1 MTLKK
6 KIKAQR
12 RHRRLAKRKN
22 VQKAILRYNDS
33 PKRKKK
39 GKSDETNK

>member
-12 RHRRLAKRKN
+12 RHHRVVKRIN

-33 PKRKKK
+33 PKRY
-39 GKSDETNK
+39 NKEKTDNDNK